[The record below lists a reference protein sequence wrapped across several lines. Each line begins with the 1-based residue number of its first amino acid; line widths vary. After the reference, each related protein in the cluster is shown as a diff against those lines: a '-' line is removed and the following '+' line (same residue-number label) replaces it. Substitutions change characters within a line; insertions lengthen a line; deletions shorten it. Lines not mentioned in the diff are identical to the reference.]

1 MKLVYFFLFGFF
13 SIQVFA
19 QPQWLSGA
27 DAPLSISVLPKTG
40 FLIAHR
46 ANMSHLVKDR
56 NTAFEIEF
64 CQQDNRRTFTT
75 NDYRFPSRG
84 FALQYH
90 DYGYKDVLGSSYS
103 FLQFTKFSII
113 QKPKFGFL
121 DFRVGSG
128 IAYITKDYDIV
139 TNPKNNAIGSKWNAY
154 VNLQLVYTKYWNH
167 FLIGAG
173 LEMSHYSNAAI
184 SAPNLGLN
192 TPLAFVKIG
201 YAISERNIFT
211 PDSNPVIAI
220 LPRAGNRFQIHAI
233 GSVKQNLPGYHI
245 SKYLPIV
252 AVQAMYRKRLNF
264 KWDFETGFD
273 LIYNE
278 ANRQKYDDKTYS
290 FGETIQF
297 GIFVGAAANFYKS
310 QIFVGLGGYLYN
322 KINPAGWIYN
332 RIGYRYNFNAHL
344 NAMVAIKANIGI
356 ADYLEFGLGWRF

>member
-1 MKLVYFFLFGFF
+1 MKLVYFFLFVFF

-19 QPQWLSGA
+19 QPQLLSGS

-64 CQQDNRRTFTT
+64 SQQDNRRNFTSD
-75 NDYRFPSRG
+75 NYRFPSRG

-90 DYGYKDVLGSSYS
+90 DYGYKEVLGSSYAV
-103 FLQFTKFSII
+103 LQFTKFNLI

-121 DFRVGSG
+121 DFRIGSG
-128 IAYITKDYDIV
+128 VAYITKDYDV
-139 TNPKNNAIGSKWNAY
+139 VSNPKNNAIGSNLNAF
-154 VNLQLVYTKYWNH
+154 VNMQFVYTKYWNH

-192 TPLAFVKIG
+192 TPMAFVKLG

-211 PDSNPVIAI
+211 VDTNPRIEIIPRVENKFLIHVI
-220 LPRAGNRFQIHAI
+220 G
-233 GSVKQNLPGYHI
+233 GVKQNLPGYYI
-245 SKYLPIV
+245 SKYLPIG
-252 AVQAMYRKRLNF
+252 AIQAMYRKQLNF

-278 ANRQKYDDKTYS
+278 ANRQKYDDQTYTAV
-290 FGETIQF
+290 ETIQLGF
-297 GIFVGAAANFYKS
+297 FVGAAANFYKS
-310 QIFVGLGGYLYN
+310 QIYVNLGGYVYN

-332 RIGYRYNFNAHL
+332 RIGYRYNFNAHW
-344 NAMVAIKANIGI
+344 NAMIGIKANIGI